1 MAGDGRPSI
10 HARGRA
16 TAAWQPLFWALEGR
30 CRADGSCIAF
40 AIIASFGKILDHAT
54 HCFSN
59 FYFHFLKIYGKIVPA
74 FSAHRVHA
82 ANTFFFNLD
91 KHLH

>member
-40 AIIASFGKILDHAT
+40 AIIASFGKILDHTT

-59 FYFHFLKIYGKIVPA
+59 FYFHFLKYMEKSFRP
-74 FSAHRVHA
+74 FPR
-82 ANTFFFNLD
+82 TECMRPTLFF
-91 KHLH
+91 